1 MISLGL
7 LADPLTITLL
17 VVGIVLGM
25 MIGILPGLGPP
36 IAIALALPFTFYME
50 TIPSMIL
57 LLGIY
62 SAAIYGGS
70 ISAIAVGIPGTGAA
84 IATVQDGHKMFKA
97 GRGGEALG
105 FSLTGSIIGGLFSVV
120 CLVVISPLLASLAV
134 KFGPREYLA
143 ISVFGLIVVVRVAGK
158 SLPKGLLMGTL
169 GIFLTTWGL
178 DELNGTERFTF
189 GTYHL
194 YEGLPLVPFLVGVFA
209 VSEVLIG
216 SERALQKTRF
226 NMESLKVKLP
236 GLKTLVGLKDV
247 ILRSSIIGTIIGIIP
262 GEGAAVGAFFAYSE
276 AKRRSR
282 NPEAYGTGI
291 PEGIIAPETA
301 NNATVGGAL
310 VPTLTLGV
318 PGSPAAAVLLGALL
332 IQGLTLDELNG
343 TERFTFGTYHLYEG
357 LPLVPFLVG
366 VFAVSEVL
374 IGSER
379 ALQKTRF
386 NMESLKVKLPGLKTL
401 VGLKDVILR
410 SSIIGTIIGIIPG
423 EGAAVGAFF
432 AYSEAK
438 RRSRNPEAYGTG
450 IPEGIIAPETA
461 NNATVGGALVPTLT
475 LGVPGS
481 PAAAVLL
488 GALLIQGLTPGPK
501 LFSDRPDLMYA
512 IFIGLFVINI
522 LMMFIGLVAIR
533 FAARLIMVPTS
544 VIVPTVLLLSF
555 VGIYSVSY
563 SFFNVGVLL
572 GAGILGYVVRKLGY
586 SIAPLSIGFVLGPIL
601 ENSLRQSLTIA
612 DGSFFE
618 FFNTPIGLTIYAILV
633 LTILWGPIISRF
645 RRSSTK
651 A

>member
-7 LADPLTITLL
+7 LADPVTITLL
-17 VVGIVLGM
+17 VVGIVLGII
-25 MIGILPGLGPP
+25 IGILPGLGPP

-120 CLVVISPLLASLAV
+120 CLAVISPVLASLAV

-143 ISVFGLIVVVRVAGK
+143 ICVFGLIVVVRVAGK
-158 SLPKGLLMGTL
+158 SLPKGLLMGAL

-194 YEGLPLVPFLVGVFA
+194 YEGLPLVPFLVGLFA

-216 SERALQKTRF
+216 SERALQKTPF
-226 NMESLKVKLP
+226 SMESLKVKLP
-236 GLKTLVGLKDV
+236 GLKTL
-247 ILRSSIIGTIIGIIP
+247 
-262 GEGAAVGAFFAYSE
+262 A
-276 AKRRSR
+276 
-282 NPEAYGTGI
+282 
-291 PEGIIAPETA
+291 
-301 NNATVGGAL
+301 
-310 VPTLTLGV
+310 
-318 PGSPAAAVLLGALL
+318 
-332 IQGLTLDELNG
+332 
-343 TERFTFGTYHLYEG
+343 
-357 LPLVPFLVG
+357 
-366 VFAVSEVL
+366 
-374 IGSER
+374 
-379 ALQKTRF
+379 
-386 NMESLKVKLPGLKTL
+386 
-401 VGLKDVILR
+401 GLKDVILR

-512 IFIGLFVINI
+512 IFVGLFVINI
-522 LMMFIGLVAIR
+522 LMMFIGLLAIR

-612 DGSFFE
+612 DGSFVE
-618 FFNTPIGLTIYAILV
+618 FFNSPIGLTIYAILV
-633 LTILWGPIISRF
+633 LTILWEPIISRI
-645 RRSSTK
+645 RKSSTK

>member
-1 MISLGL
+1 MLDLNELVIAFGL
-7 LADPLTITLL
+7 LADPMTITLL
-17 VVGIVLGM
+17 IVGIILGII
-25 MIGILPGLGPP
+25 IGILPGLGPP
-36 IAIALALPFTFYME
+36 IAIALALPFTFYMD

-120 CLVVISPLLASLAV
+120 CLAVISPVLASLAV

-194 YEGLPLVPFLVGVFA
+194 YEGLPLVPFLVGLFA

-216 SERALQKTRF
+216 SERALQKTNF
-226 NMESLKVKLP
+226 NMDSLKVKLP
-236 GLKTLVGLKDV
+236 SFKTLSRLKDV
-247 ILRSSIIGTIIGIIP
+247 IMRSSIIGTIIGIIP

-276 AKRRSR
+276 AKRRSKT
-282 NPEAYGTGI
+282 PEAYGTGI
-291 PEGIIAPETA
+291 A
-301 NNATVGGAL
+301 
-310 VPTLTLGV
+310 
-318 PGSPAAAVLLGALL
+318 
-332 IQGLTLDELNG
+332 
-343 TERFTFGTYHLYEG
+343 
-357 LPLVPFLVG
+357 
-366 VFAVSEVL
+366 
-374 IGSER
+374 
-379 ALQKTRF
+379 
-386 NMESLKVKLPGLKTL
+386 
-401 VGLKDVILR
+401 
-410 SSIIGTIIGIIPG
+410 
-423 EGAAVGAFF
+423 
-432 AYSEAK
+432 
-438 RRSRNPEAYGTG
+438 
-450 IPEGIIAPETA
+450 EGIIAPETA

-512 IFIGLFVINI
+512 IFIGLFVINL

-612 DGSFFE
+612 DGSFVE
-618 FFNTPIGLTIYAILV
+618 FFSTPIGLSIYAV
-633 LTILWGPIISRF
+633 LMLTVLWGPITSRL
-645 RRSSTK
+645 RGRSTSK
-651 A
+651 